1 MNHVSK
7 RVVPTLAASSALAAL
22 VLGATPSAAQPI
34 DPATIVTPLNDANCT
49 FLDFQPN
56 PVPVVPNCT
65 VDGTRQVTLTDVTR
79 SSVSA
84 TQDRVVA
91 TYNVT
96 FNGRLQVDGNP
107 VQLQSP
113 ASLPVPRDATLAFD
127 PANAPVV
134 EVAGSYVATRSAR
147 LPKATPTSAFPT
159 DGQWAYFGAITSSDL
174 QVRAITVNNS
184 GGFTNTGLDTFGYA
198 FRSVDPSA
206 IVNNATALTGRFNY
220 TSVGGPIQFGSISGT
235 ATFLVGPLVTPYPSS
250 NGFGYGVVSNFG
262 LQYDIAATLLTQL
275 DGTGL
280 IAPRLEVTEGIE
292 MNGSKVTG
300 VADGTTATDGINKG
314 QLDAEAS
321 ARVAADAVV
330 LASIQAEAAQRTA
343 EDTAIRTDL
352 AAEAQARA
360 AVDAQIEQRILAEET
375 ARAALSQALVNESS
389 ARLASDLALNSQVT
403 ALGSRIDALE
413 AQVGFLDRRL
423 ARSTAM
429 AVAMSGSV
437 FLPGMRYNVSA
448 NFGTYD
454 GESAGALQL
463 ATLVSDNVAFNAGVA
478 TGFEGGG
485 TSVRAGF
492 TFAF

>member
-1 MNHVSK
+1 MQGFS
-7 RVVPTLAASSALAAL
+7 RRALAALAASSGFAFVAVPA
-22 VLGATPSAAQPI
+22 AAQQVQI
-34 DPATIVTPLNDANCT
+34 DPLQIPLNDANC
-49 FLDFQPN
+49 LYLNGQPS
-56 PVPVVPNCT
+56 PVPMVPPCA
-65 VDGTRQVTLTDVTR
+65 VDGTRTVTLTN
-79 SSVSA
+79 VSRTPISA
-84 TQDRVVA
+84 AQDRVVA
-91 TYNVT
+91 TYDVT
-96 FNGRLQVDGNP
+96 FDGRLQVDG
-107 VQLQSP
+107 LP
-113 ASLPVPRDATLAFD
+113 AVLASGAVFPSTRDATFIFE
-127 PANAPVV
+127 PGSQPVV
-134 EVAGSYVATRSAR
+134 ELSGSYTATRSGR
-147 LPKATPTSAFPT
+147 LPTAAPTTAFPT
-159 DGQWAYFGAITSSDL
+159 AGQWAYFGAITSADL
-174 QVRAITVNNS
+174 SVRSI
-184 GGFTNTGLDTFGYA
+184 
-198 FRSVDPSA
+198 SVDTGGSIETGEGGNYDYTLRSLDPTAISA
-206 IVNNATALTGRFNY
+206 NATALSGAFHGR
-220 TSVGGPIQFGSISGT
+220 SGSGAIQFGALSGS
-235 ATFLVGPLVTPYPSS
+235 ATFLIGTVVTPYPTIT
-250 NGFGYGVVSNFG
+250 GAVGTGVVSNFG
-262 LQYDIAATLLTQL
+262 LQYDVAATLLTQL

-280 IAPRLEVTEGIE
+280 IAPRLEVTDGIE
-292 MNGSKVTG
+292 MSGSKVTG
-300 VADGTTATDGINKG
+300 VADGTASTDGINKG

-330 LASIQAEAAQRTA
+330 LASIQAEAAQRAA

-375 ARAALSQALVNESS
+375 ARAALSQALVDESS